1 MPHATE
7 LTDATFSAAVDRQGL
22 ALVDFWAS
30 WCAPC
35 RLMAPL
41 IDAAAATYAAR
52 MTVAK
57 VDVDANPAT
66 AERFAIRSIPAL
78 VLLRDG
84 EEITRVIGVVAPAQ
98 LEKFITGHLDEAT
111 AGSSS

>member
-1 MPHATE
+1 MPQATE
-7 LTDATFSAAVDRQGL
+7 LTDATFSAAVDQQGL

-35 RLMAPL
+35 RIMAPV
-41 IDAAAATYAAR
+41 IDAAAASYAQP

-66 AERFAIRSIPAL
+66 ADRFAIRSIPTL

-98 LEKFITGHLDEAT
+98 LEKLIAEHLEQAT
-111 AGSSS
+111 AGSGA